1 MFTHGQNYAYQV
13 MNYGYNSFLTGDAGT
28 GKSYVLVEFVNNQ
41 REKGNNVMVVAPT
54 GLAAY
59 NVNGVTIHR
68 AFNAPVAP
76 ITSMYDTNK
85 IDDTIIETDILVID
99 EISTCRIDLFEY
111 MIKKVFTANT
121 IRKNR
126 GRKPVQIIVCGDFFQ
141 LPPVIT
147 DYDRVKLNEYYGKD
161 IGQGFCFESQYWKI
175 LDFKVIILTEVVRQ
189 DNKEFIEK
197 LNRLRVGDRTHLDYF
212 YKNSNKNEILY
223 AVNLYG
229 TNKEVDKRN
238 QMEIDRIPGQL
249 FEYYDIMDEGMLASE
264 CRTEEVLRL
273 KVGAR
278 VMTTLNSKEGTY
290 INGSIATVVDCQP
303 DLIGLKFING
313 HYVYIQRE
321 EFEVYQYELET
332 DTNGNQRLERKVI
345 GCFKQF
351 PIRLAYAIT
360 IHKSQG
366 QTFDAINLNPY
377 SWDCG
382 QLYVAISRVRDLNQ
396 LHFNYEPDMRY
407 AVTSLNVIK
416 FYNEIVKTANQN
428 VEPRKETVKTM
439 TKEEKA
445 IQDDMDK
452 LEMLFKNLG
461 R

>member
-1 MFTHGQNYAYQV
+1 MFTQGQVYASQV
-13 MNYGYNSFLTGDAGT
+13 MNYGYHCFLTGDAGT
-28 GKSYVLVEFVNNQ
+28 GKSYVLREFVSNKIN
-41 REKGNNVMVVAPT
+41 ENKNVMVVAPT

-59 NVNGVTIHR
+59 NVNGVTMHR

-76 ITSMYDTNK
+76 ITSIYDTSK
-85 IDDTIIETDILVID
+85 VDDTIIETDILVID

-111 MIKKVFTANT
+111 VVKKIFTANS

-126 GRKPVQIIVCGDFFQ
+126 GKKPIQLVVCGDFFQ

-147 DYDRVKLNEYYGKD
+147 DFDRIKLNEYYGRD
-161 IGQGFCFESQYWKI
+161 IGQGFCFESQYWKMFN
-175 LDFKVIILTEVVRQ
+175 FKIIILTEVVRQ
-189 DNKEFIEK
+189 DNKDFVEK
-197 LNRLRVGDRTHLDYF
+197 LNKLRVGDRTHLDYF
-212 YKNSNKNEILY
+212 YKNSSKNEILY

-249 FEYYDIMDEGMLASE
+249 FEYNDIMDEGLLASE

-278 VMTTLNSKEGTY
+278 VMTTLNSKEGAY

-313 HYVYIQRE
+313 HYVYVQRE
-321 EFEVYQYELET
+321 EFEVYQYELVK
-332 DTNGNQRLERKVI
+332 DSNGNETLERKVI
-345 GCFKQF
+345 GSFKQF

-382 QLYVAISRVRDLNQ
+382 QLYVAISRVRDLSK

-416 FYNEIVKTANQN
+416 FYNAIVEKANQY
-428 VEPRKETVKTM
+428 VEPIKEEVKAM
-439 TKEEKA
+439 TEKEKA
-445 IQDDMDK
+445 IKNDMDI
-452 LEMLFKNLG
+452 LEGLFKNIG